1 VDARLEEAKQLKLAL
16 IDFVYEAEGEMAI
29 ALEKYAAEQ
38 GSKERQGIGQQ
49 NLTIDTFITEGKVNN
64 KSPLDIFIE
73 NNPDLTQGDRHLLD
87 RWRNSFTGLF
97 EIIEI
102 LPFGFQLM
110 NWLTAKY
117 YNVVSEE
124 KVLSPTAQ
132 KKQSQPGEI
141 LLGRIAP
148 IEDKN
153 GSWIFLSDPIV
164 KGRLSKPKLAVAIGE
179 FKESYKNNLYS
190 DAPELLEEAWQ
201 SVAEYHREFIDFF
214 GSDRITL
221 PGYQLNQKMSEL
233 QSRMSK
239 KRFAAAGIDDSKSL
253 SEIIRDSGADEAE
266 LTEAA
271 SEFGEDSEALV
282 KTLKA
287 KEKLSTVI
295 PKINLPDEIKKAE
308 RVTVFSEPRWGQMF
322 VPTYTK
328 FQALVESNNPQSLP
342 NCEKM
347 VRKYLEDPQINF
359 FIWQQL
365 QEKYPIQ
372 LEILLQDVL
381 QRPTFNLNRDLAAT
395 LSEFNKPIEPD
406 LPEIASIPKH
416 LNDLFEEAVAQVQ
429 KSSSKNK
436 KKLPKTKG
444 FQR

>member
-1 VDARLEEAKQLKLAL
+1 VDARLEKAKQLKLAL

-29 ALEKYAAEQ
+29 ALEQYAAEQ

-49 NLTIDTFITEGKVNN
+49 NLTIDTFITEGKVNK

-73 NNPDLTQGDRHLLD
+73 DNPDLTQSDRDLLD
-87 RWRNSFTGLF
+87 RWRESFTGLF
-97 EIIEI
+97 EIIETF
-102 LPFGFQLM
+102 PFGFKLM
-110 NWLTAKY
+110 NWLTAKH
-117 YNVVSEE
+117 YNVFSEE
-124 KVLSPTAQ
+124 QILKSAAD

-148 IEDKN
+148 LSDRDGN
-153 GSWIFLSDPIV
+153 WIFLSDPIV
-164 KGRLSKPKLAVAIGE
+164 KGKLSKPKLAVAIGE
-179 FKESYKNNLYS
+179 FKDSYKNNLYS

-201 SVAEYHREFIDFF
+201 SVVEYHREFVDFF
-214 GSDRITL
+214 GSDRVTL

-253 SEIIRDSGADEAE
+253 SEIIRETGTDEAE
-266 LTEAA
+266 FTEAA
-271 SEFGEDSEALV
+271 SEFGADSEALAN
-282 KTLKA
+282 TLKA

-308 RVTVFSEPRWGQMF
+308 KVTVFSDPRWGQMF

-328 FQALVESNNPQSLP
+328 FQAIVESKEPQSVP

-365 QEKYPIQ
+365 QQQYSTK
-372 LEILLQDVL
+372 LEILLQDIL
-381 QRPTFNLNRDLAAT
+381 QRPTFNLNNDLAAILT
-395 LSEFNKPIEPD
+395 EFHKPIEAD

-429 KSSSKNK
+429 KSKSKDK
-436 KKLPKTKG
+436 KKPQKTKG
-444 FQR
+444 FKR

>member
-1 VDARLEEAKQLKLAL
+1 VDARVEKAKQLKLAL

-64 KSPLDIFIE
+64 KSPLDLFIKD
-73 NNPDLTQGDRHLLD
+73 NPDLTQSDRNLLD
-87 RWRNSFTGLF
+87 RWRDSFTGLF

-102 LPFGFQLM
+102 LPFGFKLM

-117 YNVVSEE
+117 YNVISEE
-124 KVLSPTAQ
+124 QILKSTAQ

-148 IEDKN
+148 ISDRD
-153 GSWIFLSDPIV
+153 GDWIFLSDPIV

-179 FKESYKNNLYS
+179 FKDSYKNHLYS

-201 SVAEYHREFIDFF
+201 SVGEYHREFVDFF
-214 GSDRITL
+214 GSDRVTL
-221 PGYQLNQKMSEL
+221 PGYQLDRKMSEL

-239 KRFAAAGIDDSKSL
+239 KRFSAAGIDDSKSL
-253 SEIIRDSGADEAE
+253 SEIIRESGADEAE
-266 LTEAA
+266 ITEAA
-271 SEFGEDSEALV
+271 SEFGADSEALA
-282 KTLKA
+282 KTFKA
-287 KEKLSTVI
+287 QEKLSTVI
-295 PKINLPDEIKKAE
+295 PKINLPEEIKKAD
-308 RVTVFSEPRWGQMF
+308 RVTVFSDPRWGQMF
-322 VPTYTK
+322 SPTYTK
-328 FQALVESNNPQSLP
+328 FQEIVESKDPQSFP

-365 QEKYPIQ
+365 QQEYPIQ
-372 LEILLQDVL
+372 LEILLQDIL
-381 QRPTFNLNRDLAAT
+381 QRPNFNLERDLAAT
-395 LSEFNKPIEPD
+395 LAEFNKPIEPD

-416 LNDLFEEAVAQVQ
+416 LNDLFEAAVAQVH
-429 KSSSKNK
+429 KSKSKDK
-436 KKLPKTKG
+436 KKSQKTKG